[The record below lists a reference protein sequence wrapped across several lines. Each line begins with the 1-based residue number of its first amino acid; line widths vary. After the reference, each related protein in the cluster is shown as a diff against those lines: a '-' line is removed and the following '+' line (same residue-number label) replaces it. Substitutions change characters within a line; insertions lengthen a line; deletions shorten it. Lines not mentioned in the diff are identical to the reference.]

1 MSTPMNPDSMSSDPI
16 RQQLSALIDGE
27 LERDQTRFLLKRLQ
41 GDAELAGCWDRWHV
55 AGDCLRGHAIAP
67 LRSDFA
73 ARIALAVDA
82 EAAPSR
88 RIGATVLKWTGGFAV
103 AASVAL
109 AALLA
114 VNPATAP
121 EAIAPL
127 APSTPTLA
135 QQPTVTPA
143 AEVAPS
149 PYREQDLRPPLRLD
163 AHMVSAND
171 GSPYAAAVRI
181 DPRIE
186 SYLVRHNEA
195 TAMQGRGFVPYVTLV
210 TPLRER
216 APTTTE
222 PTR

>member
-1 MSTPMNPDSMSSDPI
+1 MSTPMNHDPISSDPI

-41 GDAELAGCWDRWHV
+41 GDAELTGCWERWQV
-55 AGDCLRGHAIAP
+55 AGDCLRGHATAP

-82 EAAPSR
+82 EAIPAR
-88 RIGATVLKWTGGFAV
+88 RIGPTVLKWAGGFAV

-114 VNPATAP
+114 VNPATGP
-121 EAIAPL
+121 ESIIVAT
-127 APSTPTLA
+127 STPTLA
-135 QQPTVTPA
+135 QQPAGTPP

-163 AHMVSAND
+163 AQMVSATD

-222 PTR
+222 PAR

>member
-1 MSTPMNPDSMSSDPI
+1 MSTPMNPDSISSDPI

-27 LERDQTRFLLKRLQ
+27 LEPDQTRFLLKRLQ
-41 GDAELAGCWDRWHV
+41 GDTEMSACWERWQV
-55 AGDCLRGHAIAP
+55 AGDCLRGQATAP
-67 LRSDFA
+67 LRSDFV
-73 ARIALAVDA
+73 ARIAQAVDA
-82 EAAPSR
+82 ESAPAR
-88 RIGATVLKWTGGFAV
+88 RIGGAVLKWTGGFAV

-114 VNPATAP
+114 VNPASVP
-121 EAIAPL
+121 DVIVV

-135 QQPTVTPA
+135 QQPAVAPA

-163 AHMVSAND
+163 AQMVSATD

-216 APTTTE
+216 APTMTE